1 MSAGKRIVI
10 IGAGPCGL
18 AAGWALNERGHENYT
33 IIERSGY
40 AGGLSASFVDQAGF
54 TWDVGGHVLFS
65 HYREFDEILGTVM
78 KGDMVKHLRK
88 SFVRSL
94 GKWVP
99 YPFQNN
105 LSFLPPEAQL
115 ECLLGLKRAGEAGVV
130 TPAHFG
136 EWIEAVFGAG
146 IAKHFM
152 RPYNWK
158 VWGVPPE
165 LMSAKWIGERV
176 SVVDFD
182 AVLKNVI
189 MGSEDSGWGP
199 NAEFQFPSVG
209 GTGEI
214 FSRMAKPL
222 KDKIR
227 YNTTVSSVVPDE
239 KAVLLSTGE
248 RVEYDYLINT
258 TPIDKFLGAA
268 DGAPEGI
275 VTRAGELVHNGVI
288 VVGLGF
294 ETPLVDKERCW
305 MYFPEDNAPFYRVT
319 NFAKYSK
326 NNVPSGNTKK
336 YSSYLC
342 ETSYSSFKSVDREK
356 IIDETR
362 DGLLKA
368 GVIDEKTHSKE
379 VTRFMIDAD
388 YGYPVPTIERDEIL
402 REAQNYLMD
411 RSIYSRGRFG
421 AWRYESG
428 NMDHSVKMGLEVVA
442 HLLEGESEKVWRL

>member
-1 MSAGKRIVI
+1 MSSGKRIVI

-18 AAGWALNERGHENYT
+18 GAGWALNARGHDNYT

-40 AGGLSASFVDQAGF
+40 AGGLSASFVDGAGF

-65 HYREFDEILGTVM
+65 HYPEFDEILAKVM
-78 KGDMVKHLRK
+78 GGDMLAHLRK
-88 SFVRSL
+88 SFVRRL
-94 GKWVP
+94 NRWVP

-115 ECLLGLKRAGEAGVV
+115 DCLLGLKRAAEVEQV
-130 TPAHFG
+130 KPAHFG
-136 EWIEAVFGAG
+136 EWIDAVFGEG
-146 IAKHFM
+146 IARHFM

-158 VWGVPPE
+158 VWGVPHE

-189 MGSEDSGWGP
+189 MGSEDSAWGP

-214 FSRMAKPL
+214 FTRLAAPL

-227 YNTTVSSVVPDE
+227 FNTTVSSVAVDE
-239 KAVLLSTGE
+239 KVVILSTGE
-248 RVEYDYLINT
+248 RIEYDHLINT
-258 TPIDKFLGAA
+258 TPIDKFLKAA
-268 DGAPEGI
+268 ECAPKEI
-275 VTRAGELVHNGVI
+275 VKRAGELVHNGVI

-294 ETPLVDKERCW
+294 EAPLSDKERCW

-319 NFAKYSK
+319 NFAKYSAS
-326 NNVPSGNTKK
+326 NVPGGDTER

-342 ETSYSSFKSVDREK
+342 ETSYSSFKSIDREL
-356 IIDETR
+356 IIDETK
-362 DGLLKA
+362 DGLLSA
-368 GVIDEKTHSKE
+368 GVIDEDTYSKE

-388 YGYPVPTIERDEIL
+388 YGYPVPTIDRDEIL
-402 REAQNYLMD
+402 RDVQTYLID

-421 AWRYESG
+421 AWRYETG
-428 NMDHSVKMGLEVVA
+428 NMDHSVKMGLEVVERILDDKA
-442 HLLEGESEKVWRL
+442 EEVWKY